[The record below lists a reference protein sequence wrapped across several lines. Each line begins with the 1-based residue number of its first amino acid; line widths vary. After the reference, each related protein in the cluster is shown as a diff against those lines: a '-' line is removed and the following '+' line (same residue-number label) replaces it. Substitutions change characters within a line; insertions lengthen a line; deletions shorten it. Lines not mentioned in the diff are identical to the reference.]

1 MPAQSAQVKCFQ
13 LQNLCHNLSHTVEYP
28 IRYAFD
34 QVADHFDIIVF
45 NIKQFPLNNV
55 DVMPFGF
62 SDINIYCDLIVIN
75 TYAPG
80 FTANNHRVPLLRI
93 DDLVADGTMERMK
106 QF

>member
-1 MPAQSAQVKCFQ
+1 
-13 LQNLCHNLSHTVEYP
+13 
-28 IRYAFD
+28 
-34 QVADHFDIIVF
+34 
-45 NIKQFPLNNV
+45 
-55 DVMPFGF
+55 MPFGF
-62 SDINIYCDLIVIN
+62 SDINIYCDPIVIN